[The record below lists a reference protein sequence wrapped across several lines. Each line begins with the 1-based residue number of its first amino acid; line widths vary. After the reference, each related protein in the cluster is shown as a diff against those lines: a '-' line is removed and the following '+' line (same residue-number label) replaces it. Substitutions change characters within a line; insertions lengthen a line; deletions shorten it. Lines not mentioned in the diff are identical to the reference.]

1 MRIITSEDCGNS
13 PKNSFLQDLTIA
25 LARADSR
32 HVLDRVSEDVRW
44 KIVGHRLIQG
54 KNDLGAILLQQK
66 TQGVRE
72 LIIHHVATH
81 GKAGAVNGTIK
92 LEKGKGREFCHVFE
106 FTNAKGNQV
115 GEIISYVID
124 INS

>member
-1 MRIITSEDCGNS
+1 MKIIASEDCGNS
-13 PKNSFLQDLTIA
+13 PKNSFLQELTIA

-32 HVLDRVSEDVRW
+32 YVLDRVSEEVRW
-44 KIVGHRLIQG
+44 KIVGHPLLQG
-54 KNDLGAILLQQK
+54 KTELGAILQKQK
-66 TQGVRE
+66 TQRVRE

-92 LEKGKGREFCHVFE
+92 LEKGKTREFCHVFE

-115 GEIISYVID
+115 GEITSYI
-124 INS
+124 IESSS